1 LFEIKYSRLAPEV
14 KRATAE
20 FYKQNMKK
28 DLAETKDYVSALS
41 IAAALKKQPG
51 FAVGGVAQQMAETLI
66 GKSAAKVAKKSITES
81 ADDLLKKVTD
91 MANKAGIP
99 AVKQTED
106 LLKQQ
111 GTPIPVS
118 PSITKAA
125 PKKEAIV
132 PAVPTEPTPIVNKT
146 EETIEPSFVDEVNKY
161 SSDQLNQAESL
172 LKTSMGSQYQLDKF
186 KTDFPADYQKSF
198 LTKLKEIAPEG
209 KATPP
214 TPVDLTIVSPD
225 IVFTP
230 INDLEKRAL
239 SRAPDFNKLPLVSG
253 DTYRRKE
260 ALQNIREIRQNTFP
274 VLVDKLDELSFTK
287 GSKPLDE
294 EVVAVAQ
301 GEYRAAKGREVEA
314 DDTASL
320 EDFASFASKYQDKL
334 DALRVKYKDTPPVIL
349 YHGSRT
355 ERTPEKLARG
365 FYNPQTNKKSHFEL
379 NAGAISFTK
388 DPNLNYYIEKFGG
401 KNPKNISQVEIPYA
415 EYEFRRVNMPLAA
428 YDKQDLNYLARTIT
442 GSPNV
447 ARPLS
452 LPRSQ
457 LFRETEDAFV
467 EADKLTVTQ
476 DVADVSEKYGKISA
490 RETKINDALTRLNDF
505 NYSSNKGLAS
515 KTAPNAYQAYKDIRT
530 VFNEIAK
537 SSEVTSTKT
546 GYGQNYYSALENNK
560 EALTTSIDKL
570 LDVYLNKMSDE
581 AFRASPKPAMLM
593 ELRKALFRTE
603 NIIYSAA
610 EQKKAIETIREITP
624 KLNKGGLAS
633 RK

>member
-1 LFEIKYSRLAPEV
+1 
-14 KRATAE
+14 
-20 FYKQNMKK
+20 
-28 DLAETKDYVSALS
+28 
-41 IAAALKKQPG
+41 
-51 FAVGGVAQQMAETLI
+51 
-66 GKSAAKVAKKSITES
+66 
-81 ADDLLKKVTD
+81 
-91 MANKAGIP
+91 
-99 AVKQTED
+99 
-106 LLKQQ
+106 
-111 GTPIPVS
+111 
-118 PSITKAA
+118 
-125 PKKEAIV
+125 
-132 PAVPTEPTPIVNKT
+132 
-146 EETIEPSFVDEVNKY
+146 
-161 SSDQLNQAESL
+161 
-172 LKTSMGSQYQLDKF
+172 
-186 KTDFPADYQKSF
+186 
-198 LTKLKEIAPEG
+198 
-209 KATPP
+209 
-214 TPVDLTIVSPD
+214 
-225 IVFTP
+225 
-230 INDLEKRAL
+230 
-239 SRAPDFNKLPLVSG
+239 LVSG

-274 VLVDKLDELSFTK
+274 VLVDKLDELSFIK